1 MKKLLQTLL
10 LIFSLYYNTNAQ
22 ANNQTKQKA
31 SVPGTAEYK
40 IGVAYR
46 SSLFSNME
54 KFEFVLNGGEKIE
67 LNAANPVVYF
77 TQKFK
82 TGQSYLITQVSGPRT
97 CSFFNQDTGTIAN
110 ADITITASCGNPQF
124 TIYKLNVMGIEA
136 GEIFSFADNYRRR
149 YQYPFSTT
157 ANLGGYPRGDQYT
170 ITQTG
175 GPRQCIITPASGTVT
190 DAPLTIQCDCRK
202 TTGTNPTPT
211 PTPPTT
217 TSSTTTSTSPA
228 KLKGT
233 FTSPPGTKIV
243 LRLSNT
249 DSLVLTQ
256 PANANNVWLQS
267 MNFSFP
273 KTYPAGTAY
282 AVSIKS
288 APANLGCIIEEN
300 GAGTISE
307 NAPLIGVRCDKKIY
321 DLVSRSTDNKILNT
335 FYESFNPVIG
345 GKGEDEGRY
354 VAFGAYGKGMDGSSG
369 NNRQIFWRD
378 RKNGVTKLI
387 SKTAVG
393 GEANGNCQMAAIST
407 DGKTVAFE
415 SYATNLSTNDKN
427 GARDVYVWSEQTG
440 TVTLVS
446 KADQGGT
453 ANGESF
459 EPTVSGDGS
468 VIAYTSYA
476 SNIVTLQPVFSTPN
490 VYVYQQGGGSDFIS
504 KDFETGKAAGGCSVP
519 SISEDGTKIA
529 FCGNTG
535 RLVNGDNN
543 NLWDIFLW
551 QSGAAGLKRISLT
564 STGAERNQGTES
576 ASRVVAPSIS
586 GDGHYVAFATTATNM
601 VPGDNNN
608 AQDVFV
614 VNTATGIVIRAS
626 VDATGKEADGD
637 CPIGQGEKIAIS
649 NNGKWTAFTTLAKN
663 LGVPQYN
670 IVMHNSNTG
679 QTKAVTNVGGS
690 SVGAPVMTVKGN
702 YIGFGM
708 GSKLDTKFASSG
720 IFVTYTAA
728 GASSAG
734 Q

>member
-1 MKKLLQTLL
+1 MKKILNTLF
-10 LIFSLYYNTNAQ
+10 LICGLYYNTNAQ
-22 ANNQTKQKA
+22 NSNPKNQKDIVTT
-31 SVPGTAEYK
+31 STEYK
-40 IGVAYR
+40 IGVAYG

-54 KFEFVLNGGEKIE
+54 KYEFVLNGGEKIE

-77 TQKFK
+77 TQKLK
-82 TGQSYLITQVSGPRT
+82 TGQSYSITQVSGPRS
-97 CSFFNQDTGTIAN
+97 CNMSGANTGTISN
-110 ADITITASCGNPQF
+110 SDVLVSVNCGNPPL

-136 GEIFSFADNYRRR
+136 GEIFSFADNYGRR

-157 ANLGGYPRGDQYT
+157 ANLGGYPRGDHYA

-175 GPRQCIITPASGTVT
+175 GPRQCIITPATGTVT
-190 DAPLTIQCDCRK
+190 ETALTIQCDCRK
-202 TTGTNPTPT
+202 TTGTDP
-211 PTPPTT
+211 
-217 TSSTTTSTSPA
+217 TSSSPA
-228 KLKGT
+228 KLKGN
-233 FTSPPGTKIV
+233 FTSPPGTRVV

-256 PANANNVWLQS
+256 PANANNVWLQT

-273 KTYPAGTAY
+273 KNYPAGTAY
-282 AVSIKS
+282 AVSIRS
-288 APANLGCIIEEN
+288 APANLGCIINEN

-307 NAPLIGVRCDKKIY
+307 NGPLIDVRCDKKIY
-321 DLVSRSTDNKILNT
+321 DLVSRSTDNKILST
-335 FYESFNPVIG
+335 YYESFNPVIG

-354 VAFGAYGKGMDGSSG
+354 VAFGAYGKGMDGGSG
-369 NNRQIFWRD
+369 NYRQIFWRD
-378 RKNGVTKLI
+378 RKTGVTKLI
-387 SKTAVG
+387 SKTASG
-393 GEANGNCQMAAIST
+393 AEANGNCQMPAIAA

-415 SYATNLSTNDKN
+415 SYATNLSANDNN
-427 GARDVYVWSEQTG
+427 GARDIYVWSQTTG

-446 KADQGGT
+446 KAEQGGS
-453 ANGESF
+453 ANGESL

-468 VIAYTSYA
+468 VIAYTSNA

-490 VYVYQQGGGSDFIS
+490 IYVYEQGGATTFIS
-504 KDFETGKAAGGCSVP
+504 KDYETGKAVGGCSVP

-529 FCGNTG
+529 FCGYTS
-535 RLVNGDNN
+535 RLVKGDNN

-564 STGAERNQGTES
+564 SSGAERNQGAES

-586 GDGHYVAFATTATNM
+586 GDGNYVAFATTATNM

-614 VNTATGIVIRAS
+614 VNVETGNVIRAS

-649 NNGKWTAFTTLAKN
+649 YDGKCTAFTTVAKN
-663 LGVPQYN
+663 LGVPQHN
-670 IVMHNSNTG
+670 IVMHNSGTG
-679 QTKAVTNVGGS
+679 QTKAVTAISGS
-690 SVGAPVMTVKGN
+690 SVGAAAMSAKGN
-702 YIGFGM
+702 YIVFGM
-708 GSKLDTKFASSG
+708 GSKLDTKFASTG
-720 IFVTYTAA
+720 IFATYTAV
-728 GASSAG
+728 GGSGVG